1 MKRSKKAMLAAG
13 LLAGAAA
20 MTGCSGNMNA
30 VTTPTPVTNEQATVE
45 PAADQ
50 PGAEMSGAETA
61 QNPDADTGT
70 DGADAPIALRVDG
83 QEAAMGALTEQGT
96 LLLPLVETGEL
107 LGWTASEERVQEE
120 TQERRSVSLTRDG
133 SRITVAW
140 VVSDNTIRQI
150 TWQRDGL
157 LVPVD
162 TALTSAG
169 DDVIYAPAAFF
180 EEAMQVRVS
189 RVEDGVEVSAPE
201 PKQTP
206 PTRADGDV

>member
-13 LLAGAAA
+13 LLIGAAA
-20 MTGCSGNMNA
+20 MTGCASGTSGA
-30 VTTPTPVTNEQATVE
+30 ASPTPATNEQATAE
-45 PAADQ
+45 PASDQPGADQ
-50 PGAEMSGAETA
+50 PGTDQSET
-61 QNPDADTGT
+61 DAD
-70 DGADAPIALRVDG
+70 GAQSGEDAPLALRVDG
-83 QEAAMGALTEQGT
+83 KEAAAGALEERGR
-96 LLLPLVETGEL
+96 LLLPLKETGEL
-107 LGWTASEERVQEE
+107 LGWTASEESAQEE
-120 TQERRSVSLTRDG
+120 TQTRRSISLARED

-162 TALTSAG
+162 AYLTSAG

-206 PTRADGDV
+206 PTQADGDV

>member
-13 LLAGAAA
+13 LLIGAAA
-20 MTGCSGNMNA
+20 MTGCASGTSGA
-30 VTTPTPVTNEQATVE
+30 ASPTPATNEQATAE
-45 PAADQ
+45 PASDQ
-50 PGAEMSGAETA
+50 PGTDQSETDQSGT
-61 QNPDADTGT
+61 DAD
-70 DGADAPIALRVDG
+70 GAQSGEDAPLALRVDG
-83 QEAAMGALTEQGT
+83 KEAAAGALQERGR
-96 LLLPLVETGEL
+96 LLLPLKETGEL
-107 LGWTASEERVQEE
+107 LGWTASQESAQE
-120 TQERRSVSLTRDG
+120 QTQTRRSISLARED

-162 TALTSAG
+162 AYLTSAG

-189 RVEDGVEVSAPE
+189 CVEDGVEVSVPE

-206 PTRADGDV
+206 PTQADGDV